1 MEKPR
6 MLKRMDAISRPV
18 APSYSSEESVS
29 SDISYLT
36 AELMASR
43 TSFHLLHLKV
53 KGPGSFAAHMALN
66 ELYDA
71 LPDLVDTIVEGFQ
84 GVEET
89 ILECAPVEP
98 KVLEDVEDAINYLR
112 MLYKKVTMVQ
122 GKVPYSEIVNNMDL
136 IKDAIS
142 KAKYKLLFLK

>member
-1 MEKPR
+1 MERPR
-6 MLKRMDAISRPV
+6 MLKRVETISRPA
-18 APSYSSEESVS
+18 APSYTPEVSVAF
-29 SDISYLT
+29 DVSYLS
-36 AELMASR
+36 AELMAAR

-53 KGPGSFAAHMALN
+53 KGPGAFAAHMALN

-89 ILECAPVEP
+89 ILECSPVEP

-112 MLYKKVTMVQ
+112 MLYKKVTLVQ
-122 GKVPYSEIVNNMDL
+122 SKVPYSEIVNNMDL

>member
-6 MLKRMDAISRPV
+6 MLKRIDTVSKAITPIYNG
-18 APSYSSEESVS
+18 AESVS

-53 KGPGSFAAHMALN
+53 TGAGSFAAHLALN

-71 LPDLVDTIVEGFQ
+71 LPGLVDTIVEGFQ

-89 ILECAPVEP
+89 ILECSPVEP

-112 MLYKKVTMVQ
+112 MLYKKVTLVQ
-122 GKVPYSEIVNNMDL
+122 SKVPYSEIVNNMDL

>member
-1 MEKPR
+1 
-6 MLKRMDAISRPV
+6 MLKRVDAMPRPA
-18 APSYSSEESVS
+18 APSYTPKESVA
-29 SDISYLT
+29 SDVSYLS
-36 AELMASR
+36 AELMAAR

-53 KGPGSFAAHMALN
+53 KGPGAFAAHMALN

-71 LPDLVDTIVEGFQ
+71 LPGLVDTIVEGFQ

-89 ILECAPVEP
+89 ILECSPVEP

-112 MLYKKVTMVQ
+112 MLYKKVTLVQ
-122 GKVPYSEIVNNMDL
+122 SKVPYSEIVNNMDL